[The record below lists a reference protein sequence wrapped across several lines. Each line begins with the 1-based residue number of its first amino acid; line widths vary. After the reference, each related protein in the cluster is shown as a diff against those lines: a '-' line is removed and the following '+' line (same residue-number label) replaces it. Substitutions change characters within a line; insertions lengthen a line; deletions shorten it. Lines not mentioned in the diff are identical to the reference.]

1 VNLVSIVGAK
11 WARYAAIESK
21 GGLLPVVKIRD
32 EYGKIARC
40 ARRRVHRL

>member
-32 EYGKIARC
+32 EYGIIARR

>member
-32 EYGKIARC
+32 GYGKIARC
-40 ARRRVHRL
+40 AGRRVHRL

>member
-1 VNLVSIVGAK
+1 MSLVSIVGAM

-21 GGLLPVVKIRD
+21 GKLSPVVKIRD

-40 ARRRVHRL
+40 AGRRVHRL

>member
-21 GGLLPVVKIRD
+21 GGLSLVVKIRG

-40 ARRRVHRL
+40 AGRRVHRL

>member
-11 WARYAAIESK
+11 WARYAEIDSK
-21 GGLLPVVKIRD
+21 GELLPVVKIRD